1 MGRLKDMWEAESNGG
16 VPKSVP
22 MLNRLFVGSP
32 GDANTN
38 TNTNTNINTNIN
50 INTNTNDTR
59 NRQDPHSCVICRDTG
74 RAAVPIERGGV
85 AEDAGGLLGCE

>member
-32 GDANTN
+32 GDANTKLMLILILIL
-38 TNTNTNINTNIN
+38 INL
-50 INTNTNDTR
+50 
-59 NRQDPHSCVICRDTG
+59 SLS
-74 RAAVPIERGGV
+74 IES
-85 AEDAGGLLGCE
+85 